1 MIHPILYND
10 RNCHRTCRL
19 YFPPDPR
26 NRRWSYKNRRP
37 DQLNRACRS
46 HPGRFRPYYSRNS
59 LCIRRHWPRERIYR
73 SGRYDARHNLKIV
86 RILSTGCHLLQYICP
101 ICSPNHR
108 RTDDCCRSCRPHSL
122 LWRMCHPKGRRSS
135 RTLNCRNIRLWDRG
149 YCRPCRSNRHR
160 IRRERICQRLPRYR
174 GVFESCCAF

>member
-37 DQLNRACRS
+37 DLLNRACRS

-59 LCIRRHWPRERIYR
+59 LCIRQNCRWGRISR
-73 SGRYDARHNLKIV
+73 SGRYDSRHNLKIV
-86 RILSTGCHLLQYICP
+86 RILSTGCHLLRCICP

-108 RTDDCCRSCRPHSL
+108 RTDDCCHSCRPHSL
-122 LWRMCHPKGRRSS
+122 LWRMCHLKDRHSS
-135 RTLNCRNIRLWDRG
+135 RTLNCRNTRVWNREH
-149 YCRPCRSNRHR
+149 CRPFHSNRHR
-160 IRRERICQRLPRYR
+160 IRRERRCQGLLQYT
-174 GVFESCCAF
+174 GTFGS